1 MEGRA
6 SQIRGAESQKNGL
19 KPKFPSE
26 LSYTV
31 ISIKSERSVDF
42 ALGFGRWV

>member
-6 SQIRGAESQKNGL
+6 IQIRGAESQKNGL
-19 KPKFPSE
+19 KPKIPTE
-26 LSYTV
+26 LSNTE